1 MLLQEDGL
9 PPPIKDD
16 LEWVSLDLQVKL
28 LNMLACSEFPDL
40 VVRSGNRASCVKY
53 IKLLLYRT
61 RQLIEKAGP
70 WLSFSSSFDHFP
82 HLSMRME
89 SKNPSPRPQ
98 PCTHLLRGSSVLTND
113 QGLFLVFQH
122 GELIYCYFKS
132 MYCCSSL
139 GKKFTILLL
148 DYIQVSSLSL
158 FHNGK
163 FCSLAS
169 AYNTVLIGTK
179 NSQHAF
185 EEKDDYLNNQN
196 E

>member
-70 WLSFSSSFDHFP
+70 
-82 HLSMRME
+82 
-89 SKNPSPRPQ
+89 
-98 PCTHLLRGSSVLTND
+98 
-113 QGLFLVFQH
+113 
-122 GELIYCYFKS
+122 
-132 MYCCSSL
+132 
-139 GKKFTILLL
+139 
-148 DYIQVSSLSL
+148 
-158 FHNGK
+158 
-163 FCSLAS
+163 
-169 AYNTVLIGTK
+169 
-179 NSQHAF
+179 
-185 EEKDDYLNNQN
+185 
-196 E
+196 